1 MSSWRANH
9 ISSTV
14 RAVGG
19 KLSIEGDRLV
29 FRPHAFDKALA
40 AREWGVALSEI
51 SAVEVAPRAPL
62 SHLFA
67 AGLRRQ
73 LAITA
78 GGEETRFIVNRVERV
93 ADEIRAAAGAG

>member
-9 ISSTV
+9 VSSSV

-19 KLSIEGDRLV
+19 KLAIEDDRLV
-29 FRPHAFDKALA
+29 FRPHAFDEALA
-40 AREWGVALSEI
+40 AREWSVALSDI
-51 SAVEVAPRAPL
+51 AAVEVVPRAPF
-62 SHLFA
+62 SHLFV

-93 ADEIRAAAGAG
+93 AEEIRAAAGAG

>member
-9 ISSTV
+9 ISSNV

-19 KLSIEGDRLV
+19 KLAVEGERLV

-40 AREWGVALSEI
+40 AREWSVALDEI
-51 SAVEVAPRAPL
+51 TAVEVAPRAPF

-93 ADEIRAAAGAG
+93 ADEIRVAAGR